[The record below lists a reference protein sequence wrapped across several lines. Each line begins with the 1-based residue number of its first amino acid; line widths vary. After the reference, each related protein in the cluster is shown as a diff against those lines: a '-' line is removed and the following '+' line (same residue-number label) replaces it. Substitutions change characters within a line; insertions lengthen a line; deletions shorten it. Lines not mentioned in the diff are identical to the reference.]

1 MRIYL
6 DDERTPPEGWILA
19 RSVPVL
25 IHLLQTQKDVTHLSL
40 DHDLGDGEMTG
51 YDFMRWLE
59 AQVFNGVVKEIPEIT
74 FHSANPTGKRNME
87 LALGSIQRR
96 MNHERM

>member
-1 MRIYL
+1 MKIYL
-6 DDERTPPEGWILA
+6 DDERACPDGWTLA

-25 IHLLQTQKDVTHLSL
+25 IDLLGTQEVTQLSL

-59 AQVFNGVVKEIPEIT
+59 AQVFDGTIVKIPEIT
-74 FHSANPTGKRNME
+74 FHTANPTGRRNME
-87 LALGSIQRR
+87 FALVSIQKMLDR
-96 MNHERM
+96 